1 MSRTVNVPSRIKYRT
16 SRVKFRLQHILPFH
30 IRIIFLIRIVKSSVI
45 IEIFLQCVFNVRRI
59 CTTALRTIIHIYR
72 HSAMI
77 CQCCDSILLSLRTCS
92 IRFSDHIIPI
102 INRVSEVDTYRS
114 IVVFLIRM
122 RAFTFM
128 RPFPVF
134 HELSHCRR
142 YTSCHRTSRTHI
154 HVRNILIPMC
164 DDERRDE
171 RPLFRFRLNTIFKI
185 IPIRLYFLR
194 CRNVIIDN
202 ILYFIIKRIHP
213 I

>member
-45 IEIFLQCVFNVRRI
+45 IEVFLQCVFNVRRI

-72 HSAMI
+72 HAAMI

-92 IRFSDHIIPI
+92 IRFSNHIIPI

-128 RPFPVF
+128 RPFPIF

-142 YTSCHRTSRTHI
+142 YTSCHRTARTHI

-164 DDERRDE
+164 MNQRCDKA
-171 RPLFRFRLNTIFKI
+171 LILILRLNTFYEI
-185 IPIRLYFLR
+185 IPFRSNLL
-194 CRNVIIDN
+194 
-202 ILYFIIKRIHP
+202 
-213 I
+213 